1 MRRRTLIG
9 ACAPQVAIA
18 MDFAIW
24 AVTGPQVRAALG
36 LSAGDLGWAFSAY
49 ALAFGSLLMASGR
62 LADAVGAPRMLRTG
76 AAVFA
81 SACVIEALARS
92 GEVLIGAR
100 ALQGAGAAG
109 MAPAAIALLAAGRPA
124 GQAGRGAM
132 AGYGVAIAAGF
143 SAGTLA
149 AGVLVPLA
157 GWRVSLLPGALVAAL
172 GVAAL
177 GRVRATTPAPEAPRP
192 RAALLAGVLAAIVVA
207 VLGQLAAHPLL
218 ATSGLALALAG
229 AAGAGT
235 AARDRRP
242 DRALAAGGAGALLLT
257 ATGTAGVLL
266 VSIRLQEGRGW
277 SALAASAVLAAFGL
291 ATWPAT
297 RAHRALTARLRPEAD
312 VAAGL
317 LLEGAALAALA
328 ASATAT
334 IALVAAV
341 ALLGFAHVVG
351 NAAVA
356 ASAVAGPPGGRG
368 GRAGV
373 LTTAEYLG
381 GAIGPVAIGAVP
393 AATAAGYV
401 TGMAGASAIAVA
413 GSLVL
418 LRAGAGSRRAA

>member
-24 AVTGPQVRAALG
+24 AVTGPHVRAALG

-177 GRVRATTPAPEAPRP
+177 GRVRATTPAPAAPRP
-192 RAALLAGVLAAIVVA
+192 RATLLAGVLAAIVVA

-218 ATSGLALALAG
+218 ATSGLALAAAAG
-229 AAGAGT
+229 AAT
-235 AARDRRP
+235 AARGRRP

-277 SALAASAVLAAFGL
+277 SALAASAALAAFGL

-297 RAHRALTARLRPEAD
+297 RAHRALTARVRPEAD

-356 ASAVAGPPGGRG
+356 ASAVAGSPGGRG